1 MQNNEPIWI
10 NKKPKVSSKK
20 PVIYVATPV
29 HSEVSIHY
37 AQAMLKFQQE
47 CMARGILVSFALLKS
62 SLVTQGRNLCVSNF
76 LNEKVEYS
84 HLLFIDSDIDFQFST
99 IMKMIEADKDVIACP
114 YPLKTINWDTIWEK
128 IEAGQVKD
136 ADQLSKAGF
145 TFPLKLT
152 NKEKVI
158 AEKGIIE
165 VTHVPTGCT
174 LIKREVFNKMKTE
187 YPDLEIV
194 QPTVINGKYENK
206 PNLYN
211 FFDTLHDPENK
222 HYYGEDFGFC
232 VKWGK
237 IGGKCYILAD
247 EYITHVGEYSFSG
260 RFWDQLQSLKKI
272 DLSTKIK

>member
-174 LIKREVFNKMKTE
+174 LIKREVFHKMKTE

-237 IGGKCYILAD
+237 IGGKCHIYVQDYIS
-247 EYITHVGEYSFSG
+247 HVGEYKYTG
-260 RFWDQLQSLKKI
+260 RLLD
-272 DLSTKIK
+272 DLHFMKND